1 MTKKKTTN
9 IHTTAHFFRYIQ
21 YTGLAVIYNYLQW
34 NKTFTN
40 NSSAKNYSISNFYL
54 MTHQQTIDFIISNT
68 VAKIYQNSLVRK
80 KPMPIIYTHYFYTCI
95 QHIIMIILTFVLSS
109 WT

>member
-1 MTKKKTTN
+1 MTKKEN
-9 IHTTAHFFRYIQ
+9 DQHTYNSTLFFRYIQ
-21 YTGLAVIYNYLQW
+21 YTGLTVLYNYLQW

-80 KPMPIIYTHYFYTCI
+80 KQCP
-95 QHIIMIILTFVLSS
+95 
-109 WT
+109 